1 MALEAARFQ
10 MSRKE
15 DSWLKF
21 LELNGQSH
29 QELALDGVSLKKG
42 FMAGFVRGQL
52 TESRSDSYDDD
63 GGGGGPD
70 LGGGRNREGGGGGG
84 GGGDAGYDKGMQDG
98 WSGAVRDAGRPGA
111 PPTAKSGTS
120 GPEYRKG
127 VLKGYKD
134 AAEEKVRSEG
144 GSEKKRDSSGGGS
157 GPKVLKKGDAGH
169 GGGKKKRRRY

>member
-1 MALEAARFQ
+1 

-63 GGGGGPD
+63 GGGG
-70 LGGGRNREGGGGGG
+70 
-84 GGGDAGYDKGMQDG
+84 
-98 WSGAVRDAGRPGA
+98 
-111 PPTAKSGTS
+111 
-120 GPEYRKG
+120 
-127 VLKGYKD
+127 
-134 AAEEKVRSEG
+134 
-144 GSEKKRDSSGGGS
+144 SEKKRGGS
-157 GPKVLKKGDAGH
+157 GPKVLKKGAAGH

>member
-10 MSRKE
+10 MSN
-15 DSWLKF
+15 D
-21 LELNGQSH
+21 
-29 QELALDGVSLKKG
+29 
-42 FMAGFVRGQL
+42 
-52 TESRSDSYDDD
+52 
-63 GGGGGPD
+63 
-70 LGGGRNREGGGGGG
+70 
-84 GGGDAGYDKGMQDG
+84 DAGYDKGMQDG
-98 WSGAVRDAGRPGA
+98 WSEAVRDAGRSGA

-144 GSEKKRDSSGGGS
+144 GSGSGGGGS
-157 GPKVLKKGDAGH
+157 GPKVLKKGAAGH

>member
-1 MALEAARFQ
+1 

-21 LELNGQSH
+21 RELYRSSH
-29 QELALDGVSLKKG
+29 EGLGLDTESLKKG
-42 FMAGFVRGQL
+42 FMAGFARGQL

-127 VLKGYKD
+127 LPKGYKD
-134 AAEEKVRSEG
+134 VSAATT
-144 GSEKKRDSSGGGS
+144 
-157 GPKVLKKGDAGH
+157 A
-169 GGGKKKRRRY
+169 RR